1 MAVTPTFGWPTPDDT
16 DFVRDGAAAIRAL
29 GDAADASLDTV
40 EQNSKDAS
48 NLDTGTLGSARLPA
62 GTLLQVVRGTDVT
75 DRSRTAT
82 SFGSATI
89 SVTITPLRDDSLLV
103 YTWTFRSNV
112 ALISGSAD
120 NRFFVGR
127 LFDVTNSV
135 AIPGA
140 DSVTSGRSL
149 VATSAA
155 SANSV
160 SAMIIRGSAIS
171 GSTTARTVR
180 GELRSFSSNIQ
191 VEINNSA
198 AQGTLIVEEYAQ

>member
-1 MAVTPTFGWPTPDDT
+1 VAVTPTFGWPTPDDT